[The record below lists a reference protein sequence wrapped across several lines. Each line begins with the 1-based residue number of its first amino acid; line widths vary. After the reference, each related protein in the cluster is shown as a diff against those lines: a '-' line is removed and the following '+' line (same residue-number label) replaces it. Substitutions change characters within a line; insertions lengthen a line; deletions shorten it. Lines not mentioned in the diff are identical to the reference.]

1 MRIEH
6 KGRQRAAAD
15 RGQPRMTNQ
24 TRDLWKNNWTQLL
37 NCAFPDKSGPAMPE
51 FSLAADSA
59 EISNMRSVLPSQR
72 PFTSHLGVA
81 ATCRYDSDHWDGQ
94 FFRQSFRTLVRDS
107 TKKNVFNVVK

>member
-1 MRIEH
+1 
-6 KGRQRAAAD
+6 
-15 RGQPRMTNQ
+15 
-24 TRDLWKNNWTQLL
+24 
-37 NCAFPDKSGPAMPE
+37 MPE